1 MRIVIDANVMIAA
14 FATRGLCESVLEACL
29 NKHEIILSEDL
40 LDEILK
46 NLHYKIKLPKSM
58 TDQVASLLRG
68 FAIFVDPVPLS
79 SDACRDP
86 DDIKILGLAV
96 ASEADYIIS
105 GDKDLLVLK
114 RFQGISVLSPRAFYE
129 ILQGETN

>member
-1 MRIVIDANVMIAA
+1 MKIILDANAVIAA
-14 FATRGLCESVLEACL
+14 FATRGLCEAIFEVCL
-29 NKHEIILSEDL
+29 NKHEIVLSEDL
-40 LDEILK
+40 LDEILR
-46 NLHYKIKLPKSM
+46 NLHYKIKLPKNL

-105 GDKDLLVLK
+105 GDKDLQVLK
-114 RFQGISVLSPRAFYE
+114 RFQGIPVLSPRAFYE
-129 ILQGETN
+129 ILQGEAI

>member
-1 MRIVIDANVMIAA
+1 MRIVLDANVVIAA
-14 FATRGLCESVLEACL
+14 FATRGLCESILEVCL
-29 NKHEIILSEDL
+29 NKHEVILSEDL
-40 LDEILK
+40 LDEILR
-46 NLHYKIKLPKSM
+46 NLHSKIKLPKSL

-68 FAIFVDPVPLS
+68 FAIFIDPVPLS

-96 ASEADYIIS
+96 ASGADYIIS

-114 RFQGISVLSPRAFYE
+114 RYQKIPVLNPRSFYE
-129 ILQGETN
+129 ILQGEAT